1 MNMAPALQSLVEN
14 RQRVSSDTMY
24 FAAEET
30 TQRNASHQDVE
41 DELLKW
47 FKKSRQNNIPVS
59 GALVK
64 EKAKEISVSLG
75 VENFK
80 CSDGWLWRFQRRNT
94 IASLVVSGEINK
106 VSEETV
112 TDWLTK
118 FEEIK
123 NEYKDEDIF
132 NIDETGVFYNLLPD
146 RSLDF
151 YGTKCHG
158 TSKSKERLMVVLCCN
173 ATGSEISK
181 LWIIGKYKNP
191 RCLNKINRLILPF
204 DYTHQKSAWVDA
216 YSFRFWLTKFQCK
229 MAAENRHVLLTMDN
243 CSAHDTKDLDLP
255 NVRIVYFP
263 ANCTSR
269 IQPLDQEIIAA
280 FKCHFKSRLVKNAL
294 LGIESEQTTVKWN
307 ILQAMS
313 AMAASWD
320 SVSSQTIKN
329 CFKKAW
335 PTVEGKTADSFS
347 LPETMLDEPEE
358 WTKLLSATNPAETL
372 TFLEYVALDEGLEIC
387 GSPELEEKK
396 KEETEDDEVKEE
408 IMMPTRGEVIA
419 ALETLQKLSKTSA
432 DIDIHFED
440 DLDKIRR
447 ECLKQC
453 PIKYHQ
459 KTITDFLK
467 PAEKTQI

>member
-1 MNMAPALQSLVEN
+1 MVISEPKSAHLREYLLFAFNWKKSATEAHRMLKEVHGDHALSKSQCY
-14 RQRVSSDTMY
+14 RR
-24 FAAEET
+24 
-30 TQRNASHQDVE
+30 
-41 DELLKW
+41 
-47 FKKSRQNNIPVS
+47 FKKFQS
-59 GALVK
+59 GDFELDNEPRGKPHQKFEDAELQALLDNDSTLTQ
-64 EKAKEISVSLG
+64 EKLAKQLQ
-75 VENFK
+75 

-151 YGTKCHG
+151 K
-158 TSKSKERLMVVLCCN
+158 
-173 ATGSEISK
+173 EISK

-216 YSFRFWLTKFQCK
+216 YSFRLWLIKFQRK

-255 NVRIVYFP
+255 NVRIGYFP

-269 IQPLDQEIIAA
+269 IQPLDQGIIAA

-294 LGIESEQTTVKWN
+294 LGIKSEQTTVKWN
-307 ILQAMS
+307 ILQAMR

-329 CFKKAW
+329 CFKNAW

-358 WTKLLSATNPAETL
+358 WTKLLSATNIG
-372 TFLEYVALDEGLEIC
+372 Y
-387 GSPELEEKK
+387 S
-396 KEETEDDEVKEE
+396 
-408 IMMPTRGEVIA
+408 
-419 ALETLQKLSKTSA
+419 
-432 DIDIHFED
+432 
-440 DLDKIRR
+440 
-447 ECLKQC
+447 
-453 PIKYHQ
+453 
-459 KTITDFLK
+459 
-467 PAEKTQI
+467 QI

>member
-1 MNMAPALQSLVEN
+1 MRLLPQGLRALQNDFEKHPIK
-14 RQRVSSDTMY
+14 T
-24 FAAEET
+24 
-30 TQRNASHQDVE
+30 
-41 DELLKW
+41 
-47 FKKSRQNNIPVS
+47 QNNIPVS

-80 CSDGWLWRFQRRNT
+80 CRDGWLWRFQRRNT

-146 RSLDF
+146 RALDF
-151 YGTKCHG
+151 KGTKCHG
-158 TSKSKERLMVVLCCN
+158 TLKSKERLMVVLCSN

-191 RCLNKINRLILPF
+191 RCLNIINRLILPF

-216 YSFRFWLTKFQCK
+216 YSFILGLIKFQRK

-269 IQPLDQEIIAA
+269 IQPLDQGIIAA
-280 FKCHFKSRLVKNAL
+280 FKCHFESRLVKNAL

-307 ILQAMS
+307 ILQAMR

-396 KEETEDDEVKEE
+396 KK
-408 IMMPTRGEVIA
+408 
-419 ALETLQKLSKTSA
+419 
-432 DIDIHFED
+432 
-440 DLDKIRR
+440 
-447 ECLKQC
+447 
-453 PIKYHQ
+453 Q
-459 KTITDFLK
+459 KTMR
-467 PAEKTQI
+467 

>member
-1 MNMAPALQSLVEN
+1 MISMYEN
-14 RQRVSSDTMY
+14 TDQKNWDEILPFITQAY
-24 FAAEET
+24 NTTIQET
-30 TQRNASHQDVE
+30 TGYSPFFLLYRREPMSLLDNENILIDSIMDDYDEYIENYLDKIARTRQVVINNTEKTQERMKRNYDKKHNEKMYDIHLVAVWKPVRKIGKCGKLLRKYFGPYRILKKLSNVNYLIEPKDNPGQDLLIVHVSRLKPYFE
-41 DELLKW
+41 RIDE
-47 FKKSRQNNIPVS
+47 
-59 GALVK
+59 
-64 EKAKEISVSLG
+64 
-75 VENFK
+75 
-80 CSDGWLWRFQRRNT
+80 CSDRWLWRFQRKNT

-106 VSEETV
+106 VSDETV

-132 NIDETGVFYNLLPD
+132 NIVETGVFYNLLPD

-151 YGTKCHG
+151 KDTKCHG
-158 TSKSKERLMVVLCCN
+158 TSKSKEGLTVVLCCN

-204 DYTHQKSAWVDA
+204 DYTHKKSAWVDA
-216 YSFRFWLTKFQCK
+216 YSFRLWLIKFQRK

-269 IQPLDQEIIAA
+269 IQPLDQGIIAA
-280 FKCHFKSRLVKNAL
+280 FNCHFLSRLVKNAL

-307 ILQAMS
+307 ILQAMR

-329 CFKKAW
+329 CFKKL
-335 PTVEGKTADSFS
+335 GQ
-347 LPETMLDEPEE
+347 
-358 WTKLLSATNPAETL
+358 LLKAKQL
-372 TFLEYVALDEGLEIC
+372 IRF
-387 GSPELEEKK
+387 
-396 KEETEDDEVKEE
+396 
-408 IMMPTRGEVIA
+408 
-419 ALETLQKLSKTSA
+419 
-432 DIDIHFED
+432 HFQ
-440 DLDKIRR
+440 
-447 ECLKQC
+447 KQC
-453 PIKYHQ
+453 LMS
-459 KTITDFLK
+459 LK
-467 PAEKTQI
+467 NGPNSFQLQTQLKL